1 MTIHDEGADQFIKRA
16 IATYGGTFGQLEIFV
31 QNRNAQN
38 EKSNTGNFAESP
50 HNGAMDTVGR
60 QELDA
65 KLAAAEA
72 RMDARVARIEGMIS
86 NIAQSQAEARREIEF
101 MRTESRQDNKST
113 RTTIIVTAVSAVLA
127 IVGGVA
133 AFNATVL
140 SNMVASFESGK
151 NTAASLADAA
161 GRLEKVQAAS
171 DGKQRPTPNK

>member
-1 MTIHDEGADQFIKRA
+1 
-16 IATYGGTFGQLEIFV
+16 
-31 QNRNAQN
+31 
-38 EKSNTGNFAESP
+38 
-50 HNGAMDTVGR
+50 
-60 QELDA
+60 
-65 KLAAAEA
+65 
-72 RMDARVARIEGMIS
+72 
-86 NIAQSQAEARREIEF
+86 